1 MISNEFISGRKYK
14 PAKAYAVRVGDDDGG
29 AIAWEMFK
37 WLAPKREQLGSCES
51 CVVVQNG
58 VTVELGGG
66 GKMAK
71 DGKI

>member
-1 MISNEFISGRKYK
+1 
-14 PAKAYAVRVGDDDGG
+14 
-29 AIAWEMFK
+29 MFK
-37 WLAPKREQLGSCES
+37 WLAPKREQLGGGSCES

-66 GKMAK
+66 KMAR